1 MQTSGSPSHV
11 SARAQRSS
19 ALSPRIQSLMEPFIW
34 ASMGFTDGIKLI
46 LVVVLD
52 NINPQCDAAAAMT
65 QQPAVWAGGGLPPWA
80 LCCSAAGCVEADR
93 DRWRSGLVTTRTSA
107 TPAAAPP
114 PAITS
119 TERGVISHHTAQ
131 RFSSHKTWVKWFWSH
146 RDLQLLYWVGFTLL
160 VSCIADDISWPS

>member
-1 MQTSGSPSHV
+1 
-11 SARAQRSS
+11 
-19 ALSPRIQSLMEPFIW
+19 
-34 ASMGFTDGIKLI
+34 MGFTDGIKLI
-46 LVVVLD
+46 LVVLD

-93 DRWRSGLVTTRTSA
+93 DRWRSGLVTTRASA

-119 TERGVISHHTAQ
+119 TEHGVISQHTAQ
-131 RFSSHKTWVKWFWSH
+131 GFSSHET
-146 RDLQLLYWVGFTLL
+146 
-160 VSCIADDISWPS
+160 